1 MFYTTKAQSLKRL
14 KSQILDVSSIR
25 SSLISFSWHLRK
37 EKSRAVNIFLIFYRC
52 LRKGL
57 SEEKRAPI
65 SVQIIDLRNIS
76 TIKQNPNPLLLYT
89 MPNLMDADHH
99 QASRSAYKFHFRLHT
114 PQFHTVNKNP
124 YIS

>member
-65 SVQIIDLRNIS
+65 SVQIIDLRNKYNKTKPKSIVV
-76 TIKQNPNPLLLYT
+76 IHN
-89 MPNLMDADHH
+89 A
-99 QASRSAYKFHFRLHT
+99 KF
-114 PQFHTVNKNP
+114 NGC
-124 YIS
+124 

>member
-57 SEEKRAPI
+57 SGEKRTPI

-76 TIKQNPNPLLLYT
+76 TIKQNPNPLLLY
-89 MPNLMDADHH
+89 
-99 QASRSAYKFHFRLHT
+99 QASRSAYKFHFSLHT
-114 PQFHTVNKNP
+114 PQFHTVNKNL
-124 YIS
+124 YISSSF